1 MEVWFRCRQE
11 ISLVISGTAYTVF
24 LAAQAQTVLLIEL
37 LSILA
42 ALAPTAR
49 RLRLWA
55 DNG

>member
-1 MEVWFRCRQE
+1 VEVWFRCRQE